1 MRPVLSIFLSF
12 LTQSSMADPSNCD
25 DSTLTT
31 TLTTTRTTRASRN
44 WKTKSRKISNT
55 TNAPPQTTNAPQT
68 TNVPQTTSV
77 PQNGPLQSS
86 VATYY
91 FRVGND
97 VEGCPVVQTFNDNN
111 RYGPCKSADGSSG
124 VLYTESSKYWAAIAN
139 AKDHC
144 GETIRVFYNNN
155 YLDLQVMDECVACHL
170 DNHVDMSLDALI
182 ELTGTKE
189 LACAINTIQPNIMWK
204 FTA

>member
-1 MRPVLSIFLSF
+1 MRPVLSIILSF

-31 TLTTTRTTRASRN
+31 TRTTRAPRN
-44 WKTKSRKISNT
+44 WKTKSRKISK
-55 TNAPPQTTNAPQT
+55 
-68 TNVPQTTSV
+68 TTSV
-77 PQNGPLQSS
+77 PEITSVPTSVPTSAPTSVPENGSFQSS

-111 RYGPCKSADGSSG
+111 RYGPCKSSDGSSG
-124 VLYTESSKYWAAIAN
+124 VLYTQSSKYWAAIAN

-155 YLDLQVMDECVACHL
+155 YLDLQVTDECVACHL

-189 LACAINTIQPNIMWK
+189 LACAINTIQPNILWK
-204 FTA
+204 FVA